1 MLPNRCAFLTQND
14 VISCGIVRF
23 EMAEPLLFCHPVRD
37 HLTLK
42 VLVNLEVKGF
52 LRDDKIKVC
61 QQTVLPLA
69 NQATACFSLRRS
81 SANGLT

>member
-14 VISCGIVRF
+14 VISCGIVWF

-52 LRDDKIKVC
+52 LRNDKIKGKGIKLGGWFFEVM
-61 QQTVLPLA
+61 Q
-69 NQATACFSLRRS
+69 S
-81 SANGLT
+81 

>member
-1 MLPNRCAFLTQND
+1 MLALGNIRYLTDVTQSLCFLTQND
-14 VISCGIVRF
+14 VISCGIVWF

-52 LRDDKIKVC
+52 LRNDKIKGKGIK
-61 QQTVLPLA
+61 L
-69 NQATACFSLRRS
+69 
-81 SANGLT
+81 GG